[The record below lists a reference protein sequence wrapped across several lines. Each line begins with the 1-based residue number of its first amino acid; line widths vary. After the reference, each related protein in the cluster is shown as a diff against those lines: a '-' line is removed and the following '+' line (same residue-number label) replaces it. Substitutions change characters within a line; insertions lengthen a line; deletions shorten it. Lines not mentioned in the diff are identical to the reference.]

1 MNEQEYY
8 KLLHGQGQHCPN
20 TANLVYL
27 PKAAKT
33 IEERSKDK
41 ICPPTK
47 LNPDYLPTP
56 STTRRVGQIPP
67 RPRQMKGGGGGRVDR
82 VDPTVLK
89 HIFGQ

>member
-8 KLLHGQGQHCPN
+8 KLLHGQGQHCPT

-27 PKAAKT
+27 PKTAKT

-56 STTRRVGQIPP
+56 LKQDVSVKYPP
-67 RPRQMKGGGGGRVDR
+67 GRD
-82 VDPTVLK
+82 K
-89 HIFGQ
+89 